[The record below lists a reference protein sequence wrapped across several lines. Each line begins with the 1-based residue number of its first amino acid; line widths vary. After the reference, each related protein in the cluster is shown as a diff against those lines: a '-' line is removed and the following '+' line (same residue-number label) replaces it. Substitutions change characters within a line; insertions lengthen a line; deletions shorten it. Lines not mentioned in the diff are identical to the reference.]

1 MKRRIKKIITL
12 WYTYLA
18 KRSLNSYGEGLHVN
32 KKSTFTRKTQI
43 GKNCHFNGMSVRGKG
58 SVKIGDNFHSGEE
71 CIILTSNHNYDGG
84 NAIPYDETTIDK
96 DVIIEDNVW
105 IGTRVIILGG
115 VTLGEGC
122 IIQAG
127 SVVVKDVESCAI
139 YGGAPANF
147 IKKRNIEHYNELK
160 KQGKFF

>member
-1 MKRRIKKIITL
+1 
-12 WYTYLA
+12 
-18 KRSLNSYGEGLHVN
+18 
-32 KKSTFTRKTQI
+32 
-43 GKNCHFNGMSVRGKG
+43 MSVGGKG
-58 SVKIGDNFHSGEE
+58 NVKIGDNFHSGEE

-139 YGGAPANF
+139 YGGAPAKF
-147 IKKRNIEHYNELK
+147 IKNRNVEHYNELK